1 MDGHAIELRVYAEDS
16 ERFLPSTG
24 TLEHFRPPRGEG
36 VRVDTALEAGAAVT
50 PFYDP
55 MLALVIVHGAD
66 RDDAI
71 ARGRAAL
78 DDFEVRGVKTNIA
91 FLRRVLESP
100 AFTSVRHHVDIA
112 SQPGGL
118 S

>member
-1 MDGHAIELRVYAEDS
+1 VRVY
-16 ERFLPSTG
+16 
-24 TLEHFRPPRGEG
+24 
-36 VRVDTALEAGAAVT
+36 TAFGQGSVVT

-71 ARGRAAL
+71 ARALAAL
-78 DDFEVRGVKTNIA
+78 EQFEVQGVKTNIA

-100 AFTSVRHHVDIA
+100 AFRSARHHVDLA
-112 SQPGGL
+112 AQPGAW